1 MVSKRYLE
9 SSQVSST
16 QKSKKIQRTRKRVG
30 RSITPYR
37 NFPFPTSWVGPV
49 RYVEN
54 FSMNSPLGVPTYY
67 VFSANGLYDP
77 NITGTGHQP
86 MGFDQMMALYNHYE
100 VLSATITLT
109 AVNSGT
115 VEGFNMGIKLDD
127 SGVLAANDL
136 NNTFEHPLTRWRTV
150 SSTYD
155 TPNTIS
161 HKFSQK
167 AFFGDKAGDR
177 ETWGDSA
184 ANPTDQAYFMCLVG
198 PVTATQDLATIPFVV
213 QIDYLVKWHEPK
225 DFVAS

>member
-1 MVSKRYLE
+1 MVKKRFLE

-16 QKSKKIQRTRKRVG
+16 QQSKKTRRYRRRAG

-37 NFPFPTSWVGPV
+37 NFPFPKSWIGPV
-49 RYVEN
+49 RYVEC
-54 FSMNSPLGVPTYY
+54 FSMNAPIGVPTQYA
-67 VFSANGLYDP
+67 FSANGLYDP

-100 VLSATITLT
+100 VIGAKITLT
-109 AVNSGT
+109 AINSGT

-127 SGVLAANDL
+127 NSTLAANDL
-136 NNTFEHPLTRWRTV
+136 NNSFEHPMTSWRSI

-155 TPNTIS
+155 TPNSITQT
-161 HKFSQK
+161 FSQK
-167 AFFGDKAGDR
+167 SFFGDKSGDR
-177 ETWGDSA
+177 ETWGDAA
-184 ANPTDQAYFMCLVG
+184 ANPIDQAYFICIVG
-198 PVTATQDLATIPFVV
+198 PVTSTQDLATLPMVA